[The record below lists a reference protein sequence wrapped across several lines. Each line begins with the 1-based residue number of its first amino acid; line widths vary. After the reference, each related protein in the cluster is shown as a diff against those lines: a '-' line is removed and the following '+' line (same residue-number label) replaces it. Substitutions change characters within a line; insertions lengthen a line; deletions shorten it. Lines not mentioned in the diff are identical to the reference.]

1 MSSPTRDVGPPDGA
15 DLPAP
20 VVAALDEVE
29 AGLPDVTTPA
39 DPSRHTLADNVAR
52 RLHRRVHDPIT
63 RALLSRPKIFAW
75 CLEQAVQ
82 PAQPPLYRTADPLP
96 EQPSTQ
102 PPAATRTTRTPGRRD
117 TRKD

>member
-1 MSSPTRDVGPPDGA
+1 MTSPISDVGPPDGA

-29 AGLPDVTTPA
+29 AGLTGITTSTDPA
-39 DPSRHTLADNVAR
+39 RRTLADNVAR

-63 RALLSRPKIFAW
+63 RVLLSRPKIFAW
-75 CLEQAVQ
+75 CLDQAVQ

-102 PPAATRTTRTPGRRD
+102 PPAATRTT
-117 TRKD
+117 